1 MRVDWGTGVI
11 GIFVICAAL
20 WGDPARAQ
28 AFPTSPITVVVPYAP
43 GGITDLLAR
52 MTGKELSERIKQPVV
67 VENRAG
73 GGSVIGTERVAKASP
88 DGYTLLLVATD
99 FAINPSL
106 RGRLPYDSIRDF
118 APITLLARSNPVLV
132 VNSSFPSNSLQ
143 DLIAF
148 AKSRPGSIS
157 YASGG
162 NGTVTHLA
170 MELLK
175 NMAGIEMVHVPYQ
188 GLGPAVKD
196 LLGGQLPLMF
206 VQPPLVQ
213 AYVQSGKLRILA
225 TPGHRRS
232 PQFPEVPTV
241 AEAAGLSGYALDA
254 WFGLVAPAG
263 TPAAVLTY
271 LSNELRVVLQLQ
283 KVRERFAP
291 SGTELT
297 SSFSPDEFAAFIRAE
312 IDKWARVV
320 KISGARID

>member
-1 MRVDWGTGVI
+1 MDWVTGVI

-28 AFPTSPITVVVPYAP
+28 AFPIRPITVVVPYAP
-43 GGITDLLAR
+43 GGLTDLLAR

-73 GGSVIGTERVAKASP
+73 GGSVIGTEQVAKASP

-99 FAINPSL
+99 LAINPSL

-132 VNSSFPSNSLQ
+132 VNSSFPANSLQ

-157 YASGG
+157 YGSGG

-196 LLGGQLPLMF
+196 LLGGQIPLMF
-206 VQPPLVQ
+206 VQPPLVR

-241 AEAAGLSGYALDA
+241 AEAAGLPGYALDA
-254 WFGLVAPAG
+254 WFGLVAPVG
-263 TPAAVLTY
+263 TPAGVLTY

-283 KVRERFAP
+283 QVRERFAP
-291 SGTELT
+291 TGTELI
-297 SSFSPDEFAAFIRAE
+297 SSLSPEEFSAFIRAE
-312 IDKWARVV
+312 IEKWARIV